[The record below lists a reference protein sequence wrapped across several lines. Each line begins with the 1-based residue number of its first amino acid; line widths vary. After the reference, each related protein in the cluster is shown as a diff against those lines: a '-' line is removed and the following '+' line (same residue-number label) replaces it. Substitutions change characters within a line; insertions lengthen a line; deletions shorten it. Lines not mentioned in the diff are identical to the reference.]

1 MLKSSVLYAIADVF
15 NTRDE
20 QRAAYSAVSSVTSVL
35 ISELAD
41 MYNASAGQV
50 ARYIGDHIQHIQ
62 ENCVGLSIIN
72 VWDIAR
78 VCEQEDQHNNVG
90 RLCSQP
96 FDSVSQD
103 WVVCMFLGNSGEGL
117 PSYLLY
123 SFSTGE
129 DRIAALATMSNL
141 Y

>member
-15 NTRDE
+15 ATRDE

-35 ISELAD
+35 ISELAE

-50 ARYIGDHIQHIQ
+50 ARYLGDHIEHVR
-62 ENCVGLSIIN
+62 ENCVGLSIVN
-72 VWDIAR
+72 VWEIAR
-78 VCEQEDQHNNVG
+78 IREQEDTHNNTG

-96 FDSVSQD
+96 FDSISRE
-103 WVVCMFLGNSGEGL
+103 WVVCMFLGNSGEGK

-123 SFSTGE
+123 NLSTGE
-129 DRIAALATMSNL
+129 DRIASLHTMSNL